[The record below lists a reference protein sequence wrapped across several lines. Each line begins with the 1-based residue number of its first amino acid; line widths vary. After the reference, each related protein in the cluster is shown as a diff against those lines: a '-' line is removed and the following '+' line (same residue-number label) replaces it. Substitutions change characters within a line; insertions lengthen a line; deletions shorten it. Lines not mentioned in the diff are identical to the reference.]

1 MDVSIIRA
9 TFQTA
14 DNDKLNDI
22 IRLLL
27 GLKGLIDPKE
37 VAFNYEVVSLANTWV
52 PPSQEPD
59 EEPF

>member
-37 VAFNYEVVSLANTWV
+37 VAFNHEVVSLANTWV